1 MMVCAHGDVSEYCE
15 QRDMVICDRWEGKPY
30 EYSGPC
36 RVLVTDADMTE
47 HEYYYMK
54 GQLLAKGIELVST
67 RHSDN
72 PLLSEY
78 LVYANSRRKENRVG
92 RKPFEDEVVIRRIR
106 ELRAKGMSIR
116 AIRDAEGVCS
126 PDGRRFSTST
136 IFRIIKSEEKE

>member
-1 MMVCAHGDVSEYCE
+1 MMVCAHGNVLDYCD
-15 QRDMVICDRWEGKPY
+15 QHCMVICDKWEGKLN

-36 RVLVTDADMTE
+36 RVLVTDKDMTE
-47 HEYYYMK
+47 HEYYYLK

-67 RHSDN
+67 KHNDN

-92 RKPFEDEVVIRRIR
+92 RKPVVDEVVIRKIR
-106 ELRAKGMSIR
+106 ELRANGMSIR
-116 AIRDAEGVCS
+116 AIRDAEGVFG

-136 IFRIIKSEEKE
+136 IFRIIKSDEKE